1 MKLLKEMHKKESGQA
16 LILAVILLLL
26 GSLIIA
32 PLLGFMS
39 TGLLAGLV
47 FEERMDKVYAADAGI
62 EDAMHKIVTGDA
74 SVAGLAEGETLP
86 TYQLT
91 DVNGYPVDVTITK
104 LYLVE
109 GLLGED
115 EYPNGATPHVDN
127 IELEVFEALKTYGT
141 DANGD
146 FVKYP
151 CEITFEYTG
160 PGSRQI
166 QSIGTFFSP
175 LPNNDGDLVGDPDEI
190 VYTLEMT
197 DDDLESIQTRIVS
210 GGFAFIWRWQENPPR
225 GPIFNSGD
233 TGTISFTFKIYEPTW
248 EYKLSF
254 IWAIV
259 KQDDIAYICNANFSK
274 WLIEATAGDTI
285 VQSAI
290 VEEIGRVDILTWE
303 INPPA

>member
-1 MKLLKEMHKKESGQA
+1 
-16 LILAVILLLL
+16 VILLLV
-26 GSLIIA
+26 GGLIIT

-39 TGLLAGLV
+39 TGLIVGQTYEKKTTEL
-47 FEERMDKVYAADAGI
+47 YATDAGV
-62 EDAMHKIVTGDA
+62 EDALNKIKTGAFPALD
-74 SVAGLAEGETLP
+74 EGDST
-86 TYQLT
+86 TYQLP
-91 DVNGYPVDVTITK
+91 DVNGYPVDVTVNK

-115 EYPNGATPHVDN
+115 EYPQGATPHVDK

-160 PGSRQI
+160 GGNRRI

-175 LPNNDGDLVGDPDEI
+175 LPNNDEDLVGDPDEI

-197 DDDLESIQTRIVS
+197 DADLESIQTRFAS
-210 GGFAFIWRWQENPPR
+210 GGFAFIWRWQKNN
-225 GPIFNSGD
+225 GPLFFSGD
-233 TGTISFTFKIYEPTW
+233 TGAISFTFKIYEPTW

-254 IWAIV
+254 IWATV
-259 KQDDIAYICNANFSK
+259 KENDIAYICSANFSK

-290 VEEIGRVDILTWE
+290 VEEIGTVDILTWE